1 MNRLCNLTYFTNN
14 APTIRRFSTC
24 RRSITVAQI
33 AALDLC
39 NSLPDLRPIRVC
51 RRQHLRLA
59 AAHPGQRQVGPDARR
74 VLRLRGG
81 KLMASSLE
89 IFSFTR
95 FYDKVGQQHHRR
107 ADEENGSGV
116 YSDRN
121 IRVLWVFWPTSVSV

>member
-1 MNRLCNLTYFTNN
+1 MPPP
-14 APTIRRFSTC
+14 PTLIRRFSTC
-24 RRSITVAQI
+24 SRSFTVAQI

-39 NSLPDLRPIRVC
+39 NSLPDLHPIRVC
-51 RRQHLRLA
+51 WRHHIRLA

-95 FYDKVGQQHHRR
+95 FYLRQVGQQHHRR
-107 ADEENGSGV
+107 AVEENGSGV

-121 IRVLWVFWPTSVSV
+121 LRMLWVFWPTSISV